1 MSKATTFTPEQ
12 LEIARL
18 ERNRRLREWRKANPD
33 KVKAANIRTMLNSAE
48 KRKATK
54 TGGNL

>member
-33 KVKAANIRTMLNSAE
+33 KVKAQEIRSLLRAAE
-48 KRKATK
+48 KRAAKERDSE
-54 TGGNL
+54 

>member
-18 ERNRRLREWRKANPD
+18 ERNRKLREWRKANPD
-33 KVKAANIRTMLNSAE
+33 KVKAQEIRSLLRAAE
-48 KRKATK
+48 KRAAKERDSE
-54 TGGNL
+54 